1 MTLIELADQF
11 LVDTFRMEEA
21 ARHQDWDALSLAVE
35 NRSVYEQDLFQA
47 LRTDAASLDTQLEA
61 AAVAL
66 SERVMEVA
74 RKQHAILADEEWN
87 KSDVWIASKRH
98 IANKSLLGAPY
109 F

>member
-47 LRTDAASLDTQLEA
+47 LREDAASLDTLLKEKLLT
-61 AAVAL
+61 AVAL
-66 SERVMEVA
+66 SEHVMDVA
-74 RKQHAILADEEWN
+74 REQHAILAEKVQEERRVN
-87 KSDVWIASKRH
+87 RVQKAYRQQ
-98 IANKSLLGAPY
+98 
-109 F
+109 